1 MQSTAARLRH
11 IGPRNDAREYRLL
24 MWMKALTR
32 LSVGLIVVALGTS
45 VATTAT
51 AAPRPPKAQLMYVA
65 LGDSYAAGDGA
76 GSYLS
81 DGTECHRSLS
91 GYPGLVAAKGSLA
104 LNLQACSGA
113 TTDDVLTLQLG
124 ALSATTSYV
133 TITVGGN
140 DVGFG
145 QVMTTCMGS
154 DTTACM
160 AAVLQAEAIATS
172 TLPAQLE
179 NVFSTVKGKVSSAT
193 TKVVA
198 TSYPLLFNGR
208 DCSIFTDFTAEE
220 MTAINAGTET
230 LAGVIQA
237 AATKAE
243 IGYTDVREPF
253 LGHAVCDA
261 VPWIHNA
268 ELFAQYESFHPNAD
282 GYRYGYTPKVS
293 TSLGISTTKPI
304 KGKPTVTT
312 GGQNSTDTTR
322 GEVKV
327 APAQR

>member
-1 MQSTAARLRH
+1 MQLTAARLRH
-11 IGPRNDAREYRLL
+11 IGPRNDPREYGLL
-24 MWMKALTR
+24 MWMKAFTR
-32 LSVGLIVVALGTS
+32 LSVGLVVVALGAS
-45 VATTAT
+45 VATTAS
-51 AAPRPPKAQLMYVA
+51 AAPRPPKAQPVYVA

-81 DGTECHRSLS
+81 DSTACHRSLL
-91 GYPGLVAAKGSLA
+91 GYPGLVAVKGGLA

-113 TTDDVLTLQLG
+113 TTADVLTLQVA
-124 ALSATTSYV
+124 ALSTTTASYV

-154 DTTACM
+154 DTAACM
-160 AAVLQAEAIATS
+160 AAVLQAEAVATS
-172 TLPAQLE
+172 TLPAQLGE
-179 NVFSTVKGKVSSAT
+179 VFSTVKGMVSPT

-198 TSYPLLFNGR
+198 TSYPRLFNGK
-208 DCSIFTDFTAEE
+208 DCSFLTDFTAAE
-220 MTAINAGTET
+220 MSAINAGTDR
-230 LAGVIQA
+230 LAGVIEA
-237 AATKAE
+237 AAGKAG

-253 LGHAVCDA
+253 LGHAVCDG
-261 VPWIHNA
+261 VPWVHNA
-268 ELFAQYESFHPNAD
+268 QLSAQYESFHPNAD
-282 GYRYGYTPKVS
+282 GYRYGYTPTVS